1 MEITDI
7 SSGPEFI
14 KIGTS
19 AIFGGIAFKIVE
31 RFLNSKYYVNEQ
43 QTLRAELRAELD
55 SVKDEVIRLRKEV
68 DEWREKYYHQLETTA
83 TLQAE
88 LSVMRSELDEYRT
101 HITDAF
107 ETPRPIVDDTDD

>member
-1 MEITDI
+1 MEMVDLAN
-7 SSGPEFI
+7 GPEFV

-43 QTLRAELRAELD
+43 QTLRAELRKELD
-55 SVKDEVIRLRKEV
+55 AVKLEVIDLRKEV
-68 DEWREKYYHQLETTA
+68 DEWRDKYYHQVELTT

-88 LSVMRSELDEYRT
+88 LTMLRCDLDEYKGRSDT
-101 HITDAF
+101 YEVPDT
-107 ETPRPIVDDTDD
+107 TKDD